1 MNFPHEPQ
9 RVQKTKVQATWLY
22 QWNVQQLRLENG
34 TLERLHSNLT
44 GLFYFIS
51 LVFNLYIHRM
61 KYQKMLR
68 EDYHNQ
74 LTRFFLKN
82 KKKKKPLKNEIEIE
96 VSLPWKD

>member
-1 MNFPHEPQ
+1 
-9 RVQKTKVQATWLY
+9 
-22 QWNVQQLRLENG
+22 
-34 TLERLHSNLT
+34 
-44 GLFYFIS
+44 
-51 LVFNLYIHRM
+51 M

-96 VSLPWKD
+96 VSLP